1 MLSILPVL
9 LEIIIIMML
18 TSTIL
23 LPYNNTIAQTL
34 DTITKQME
42 IFKNNPQIPVMMITI
57 FMTIKFRPRVYEI
70 HNKRSNKVSGY

>member
-1 MLSILPVL
+1 MITKTETKMLSILPVL

-34 DTITKQME
+34 DTITKQRE

-57 FMTIKFRPRVYEI
+57 FMTIKFRPRVY
-70 HNKRSNKVSGY
+70 